1 MNEWVMVCAVSAVN
15 AASGDG
21 EGVAVGG
28 TGCAQFGGCAA
39 AATGGLCC
47 LPPTRDRLNSS
58 LWLSAHCTTPLT
70 AHPPRHP
77 ASPTKFATPLTSLSG
92 NLSSFPFKC
101 LPDYCGPLLQRGVG
115 VAFGPDVA
123 KAWLEGQG
131 LQMVVRSHEVRGRLA
146 GWRALGQA
154 VGLL

>member
-1 MNEWVMVCAVSAVN
+1 M
-15 AASGDG
+15 
-21 EGVAVGG
+21 
-28 TGCAQFGGCAA
+28 
-39 AATGGLCC
+39 
-47 LPPTRDRLNSS
+47 LPPANTGPPDLVPLALRTL
-58 LWLSAHCTTPLT
+58 HHTP
-70 AHPPRHP
+70 HRSPFSHP

-101 LPDYCGPLLQRGVG
+101 LTDYCGPLLQRGVG